1 MGRMSIEAR
10 EPAQESGAGAATGE
24 AVLAADAPYFA
35 PRVDAADGI
44 AARDGRRRGP
54 ELLTLIASA
63 ALHAA
68 AIAAVLSFGLR
79 AVDGPEHIEIP
90 VELVS
95 ADAMPAAGEP
105 AGSSRPAPAAVADIE
120 VPPPPELAS
129 DPELTA
135 RQEAKESSARPQA
148 PAAGDIADP
157 AVLPPPELAS
167 DPDFAT
173 PPEKEESVAQT
184 KLAEV
189 PERPMLQ
196 EAPLATAP
204 PPKSSPSDAARLV
217 VRKREIAAARARAEA
232 AERHEEMRKEQARRA
247 ATERRGKEAAEA
259 RAEQAAERAKRE
271 TKRRAEASRA
281 AQTESG
287 RERMASLPAN
297 GGGGA
302 ARGGARASAA
312 SAPSSAVAGNYR
324 GQVIAH
330 LVRFKRYPEDAEA
343 RGAEGRPTVS
353 FSLDAG
359 GRVGGVSLSRSSGH
373 RDIDAETLAMVRRAS
388 PFPVPP
394 AGAPRSFS
402 VTIHFGVL

>member
-63 ALHAA
+63 ALHAT
-68 AIAAVLSFGLR
+68 AIAAVLSFGLH

-184 KLAEV
+184 KLAEL
-189 PERPMLQ
+189 PEPPVLQ

-204 PPKSSPSDAARLV
+204 PPKPSPSDAARLV

-281 AQTESG
+281 AQSASG
-287 RERMASLPAN
+287 RERLASLPAN
-297 GGGGA
+297 GGGA
-302 ARGGARASAA
+302 ARGRAWAA
-312 SAPSSAVAGNYR
+312 SAPSGAAAGNYR

-388 PFPVPP
+388 PFPAPP